1 MPLYKI
7 EEYIN
12 SLNKKTYVV
21 KAKTKEQALTEFNT
35 DVLNFS
41 AEYIRTDKELH
52 NQQQQVDV
60 TPISK
65 QQYNQLKKGKKWQ
78 PNYHP
83 HICIC

>member
-21 KAKTKEQALTEFNT
+21 KAKTKEQALTEFRT
-35 DVLNFS
+35 FS
-41 AEYIRTDKELH
+41 TEYIGTDNNLQT
-52 NQQQQVDV
+52 QQQQVIV

-65 QQYNQLKKGKKWQ
+65 QQYDKLKGNKR
-78 PNYHP
+78 
-83 HICIC
+83 

>member
-1 MPLYKI
+1 MPLFNI

-12 SLNKKTYVV
+12 SLNKKTYVAE
-21 KAKTKEQALTEFNT
+21 AKNEKQALTEFNT
-35 DVLNFS
+35 RS

-65 QQYNQLKKGKKWQ
+65 QQYNQLKKGKK
-78 PNYHP
+78 
-83 HICIC
+83 